1 MAVWALVSAA
11 VMSAGGPAPAA
22 AGHVA
27 NSGPSSTSLGHS
39 LQKSSIALHY
49 TFTSLIYLELK
60 DPTSFSPKWII
71 YFFFSL
77 LSRNS
82 LVVSR
87 FHRSVG
93 LLLGSLFPPV
103 VYLSLSVLTPPC
115 PTHYGF
121 MISFSVW
128 GENKQVFLSFFF
140 FYVPGK
146 SDPLHI
152 YVYICVYVYV

>member
-1 MAVWALVSAA
+1 MAIWALVSTA

-49 TFTSLIYLELK
+49 TFTSLIYLELR

-71 YFFFSL
+71 YFLFSL

-82 LVVSR
+82 LVISH

-93 LLLGSLFPPV
+93 LLLGSLFSPV
-103 VYLSLSVLTPPC
+103 VYLSLCSHTTLSYTLWLQDKFEVR
-115 PTHYGF
+115 
-121 MISFSVW
+121 ISKFSY
-128 GENKQVFLSFFF
+128 LFFN
-140 FYVPGK
+140 VPGK

-152 YVYICVYVYV
+152 YVYIWVYVYV